1 MITTPPSEPM
11 ETSILDG
18 KGLSQ
23 QIKEEI
29 AVEVADWVAKG
40 NRRPHLAAVLVG
52 QDGASRTYVDHK
64 VKSCAQVGFE
74 STLIE
79 RPADIGQ
86 EELLAIVAQL
96 NEDPAIDGFIV
107 QLPLPSHIDDQ
118 AVIEA
123 VSPLKDVDGFHP
135 SNMGNLAL
143 GLPGFVPAT
152 PAGIMTMLDRSGVET
167 EGKHAVVIGRSSIV
181 GTPMSLLLSRSGQ
194 PGNCT
199 VTLCHSRTQDL
210 QAHCLRA
217 DILVAAV
224 GRPGMVTA
232 DMVKEGAVVID
243 VGITRVEDS
252 TAKRGFRLKGD
263 VDYASVAPKCSWIT
277 PVPGG
282 VGPMTIV
289 SLLKNTLLAAR
300 RSAGQV

>member
-1 MITTPPSEPM
+1 MITAPASHTMDTE
-11 ETSILDG
+11 ILDG

-23 QIKEEI
+23 KIKEEI
-29 AVEVADWVAKG
+29 AIEVTDWVAQG
-40 NRRPHLAAVLVG
+40 HRRPHLAAVLVG

-79 RPADIGQ
+79 RAADVSQ
-86 EELLAIVAQL
+86 QELLEIVAKL
-96 NEDPAIDGFIV
+96 NADPSIDGFIV
-107 QLPLPSHIDDQ
+107 QLPLPDHIDDQ

-123 VSPLKDVDGFHP
+123 VSPSKDVDGFHP

-152 PAGIMTMLDRSGVET
+152 PAGIMTLLDRSGIET
-167 EGKHAVVIGRSSIV
+167 AGKHAVVIGRSSIV
-181 GTPMSLLLSRSGQ
+181 GTPMSLLLSRSGN

-199 VTLCHSRTQDL
+199 VTLCHSRTHDL
-210 QAHCLRA
+210 AAHCRRA

-224 GRPGMVTA
+224 GRPGMVKA

-243 VGITRVEDS
+243 VGITRVEDPS
-252 TAKRGFRLKGD
+252 AKRGFRLKGD
-263 VDYASVAPKCSWIT
+263 VDFADVAPKCSWIT

-289 SLLKNTLLAAR
+289 SLLNNTLAAAR
-300 RSAGQV
+300 RSAALA

>member
-1 MITTPPSEPM
+1 MNPSIESSTM
-11 ETSILDG
+11 ETAILDG
-18 KGLSQ
+18 KALSGK
-23 QIKEEI
+23 IKVEI
-29 AVEVADWVAKG
+29 AAEVSEWVQKG
-40 NRRPHLAAVLVG
+40 HRKPHLAAVLVG
-52 QDGASRTYVDHK
+52 NDGASRTYVDHK
-64 VKSCAQVGFE
+64 VRSCEQVGFD

-79 RPADIGQ
+79 RPSDITQAD
-86 EELLAIVAQL
+86 LLAIVDEL
-96 NEDPAIDGFIV
+96 NRDDGIDGFIV

-118 AVIEA
+118 AIIEA
-123 VSPLKDVDGFHP
+123 VDPLKDVDGFHP

-152 PAGIMTMLDRSGVET
+152 PAGIMAMLDRYNIDT

-181 GTPMSLLLSRSGQ
+181 GTPMSLLLSRSGS

-199 VTLCHSRTQDL
+199 VTLCHSRTQGLAD
-210 QAHCLRA
+210 HCRQA

-224 GRPGMVTA
+224 GIPGMVKA

-243 VGITRVEDS
+243 VGITRVEDA

-263 VDYASVAPKCSWIT
+263 VDYTDVAPKCSWIT

-289 SLLKNTLLAAR
+289 SLLRNTLVAAQR
-300 RSAGQV
+300 TASHH

>member
-1 MITTPPSEPM
+1 MNPM
-11 ETSILDG
+11 MDTRILDG
-18 KGLSQ
+18 KALSLQ
-23 QIKEEI
+23 LKEEI
-29 AVEVADWVAKG
+29 RQRVLEWVAKG
-40 NRRPHLAAVLVG
+40 HRKPHLAAVLVG
-52 QDGASRTYVDHK
+52 EDGASRTYVDHK
-64 VKSCAQVGFE
+64 VKSCAQVGFD

-79 RPADIGQ
+79 RPGDISQ
-86 EELLAIVAQL
+86 AALLAIVEEL
-96 NEDPAIDGFIV
+96 NADPGIDGFIV
-107 QLPLPSHIDDQ
+107 QLPLPDHIDDQ

-152 PAGIMTMLDRSGVET
+152 PAGIMTMLARHGIDT
-167 EGKHAVVIGRSSIV
+167 AGKHAVVIGRSSIV
-181 GTPMSLLLSRSGQ
+181 GTPMSLLLSRSGN

-210 QAHCLRA
+210 AAHCRQA

-224 GRPGMVTA
+224 GRPGMVTQ
-232 DMVKEGAVVID
+232 DMVKQGAVVID
-243 VGITRVEDS
+243 VGITRVDDP

-263 VDYASVAPKCSWIT
+263 VDFDEVAPQCSWIT

-289 SLLKNTLLAAR
+289 SLLQNTLVAAQRAVLA
-300 RSAGQV
+300 S

>member
-1 MITTPPSEPM
+1 MKPSIDSSTM
-11 ETSILDG
+11 ETAILDG
-18 KGLSQ
+18 KALSGK
-23 QIKEEI
+23 IKVEI
-29 AVEVADWVAKG
+29 AAEVSEWVQKG
-40 NRRPHLAAVLVG
+40 HRKPHLAAVLVG
-52 QDGASRTYVDHK
+52 NDGASRTYVDHK
-64 VKSCAQVGFE
+64 VRSCEQVGFD

-79 RPADIGQ
+79 RPSDITQAD
-86 EELLAIVAQL
+86 LLAIVDGL
-96 NEDPAIDGFIV
+96 NRDDGIDGFIV

-118 AVIEA
+118 AIIEA
-123 VSPLKDVDGFHP
+123 VDPLKDVDGFHP

-152 PAGIMTMLDRSGVET
+152 PAGIMAMLDRYNIDT

-181 GTPMSLLLSRSGQ
+181 GTPMSLLLSRSGS

-199 VTLCHSRTQDL
+199 VTLCHSRTQGLAD
-210 QAHCLRA
+210 HCRQA

-224 GRPGMVTA
+224 GIPGMVKA

-243 VGITRVEDS
+243 VGITRVEDA

-263 VDYASVAPKCSWIT
+263 VDYTDVAPKCSWIT

-289 SLLKNTLLAAR
+289 SLLRNTLVAAQR
-300 RSAGQV
+300 TASHH

>member
-1 MITTPPSEPM
+1 MKPSIDSSTM
-11 ETSILDG
+11 ETAILDG
-18 KGLSQ
+18 KSLSGK
-23 QIKEEI
+23 IKVEI
-29 AVEVADWVAKG
+29 AAEVSEWVQKG
-40 NRRPHLAAVLVG
+40 HRKPHLAAVLVG
-52 QDGASRTYVDHK
+52 NDGASRTYVDHK
-64 VKSCAQVGFE
+64 VRSCEQVGFD

-79 RPADIGQ
+79 RPSDITQAD
-86 EELLAIVAQL
+86 LLAIVDEL
-96 NEDPAIDGFIV
+96 NRDDGIDGFIV

-118 AVIEA
+118 AIIEA
-123 VSPLKDVDGFHP
+123 VDPLKDVDGFHP

-152 PAGIMTMLDRSGVET
+152 PAGIMAMLDRYNIDT

-181 GTPMSLLLSRSGQ
+181 GTPMSLLLSRSGS

-199 VTLCHSRTQDL
+199 VTLCHSRTQGLAD
-210 QAHCLRA
+210 HCRQA

-224 GRPGMVTA
+224 GIPGMVKA

-243 VGITRVEDS
+243 VGITRVEDA

-263 VDYASVAPKCSWIT
+263 VDYTDVAPKCSWIT

-289 SLLKNTLLAAR
+289 SLLRNTLVAAQR
-300 RSAGQV
+300 TASHH